1 MSFLELILPLYV
13 LQAVIW
19 WKVQHVIKVT
29 ANDENVLSDDDF
41 FADTVDTRKESVEH
55 HRKGECLKDV
65 IDKET
70 LLSGKN
76 QKKRERVSN
85 ARKEFINKTYVN
97 DKHRELNEEGDK
109 MISTIGKHLISLY
122 STEMF
127 QVVKISNL
135 KKLQ

>member
-1 MSFLELILPLYV
+1 MF
-13 LQAVIW
+13 
-19 WKVQHVIKVT
+19 
-29 ANDENVLSDDDF
+29 
-41 FADTVDTRKESVEH
+41 
-55 HRKGECLKDV
+55 KGCNRQR
-65 IDKET
+65 T

-76 QKKRERVSN
+76 QRKHERVSD

-97 DKHRELNEEGDK
+97 DKHRELNEESDK
-109 MISTIGKHLISLY
+109 MISTIGKHVISLY